1 MNTLLEQIK
10 MQDATAFTHGG
21 KFHADDVFSSALLL
35 YFNPEITITRGN
47 KVPEDFEGIIFDI
60 GRGKY
65 DHHQR
70 DSRIRENGNLMQHSD
85 FSGKN
90 LVQIFLAKNLPQS
103 SMSHLSSHLI
113 LTTIPARKMNLPL

>member
-70 DSRIRENGNLMQHSD
+70 DSRIRENGMVST
-85 FSGKN
+85 G
-90 LVQIFLAKNLPQS
+90 
-103 SMSHLSSHLI
+103 I
-113 LTTIPARKMNLPL
+113 LNVGQPSVVRDHVKTRN

>member
-10 MQDATAFTHGG
+10 MQDAAAFTHGG

-35 YFNPEITITRGN
+35 YFNPKITITRGN
-47 KVPEDFEGIIFDI
+47 KIPEDFKGIVFDI

-70 DSRIRENGNLMQHSD
+70 DSRVRENGVPYAAFGLLWEELLNSSFARAMSFLIWVREIRYFASMMLM
-85 FSGKN
+85 
-90 LVQIFLAKNLPQS
+90 
-103 SMSHLSSHLI
+103 MWLSFG
-113 LTTIPARKMNLPL
+113 

>member
-10 MQDATAFTHGG
+10 MQDAAAFTHGG

-47 KVPEDFEGIIFDI
+47 KVPEDFKGIVFDI

-70 DSRIRENGNLMQHSD
+70 DSRVRKMVFLMPHLV
-85 FSGKN
+85 FYGKN
-90 LVQIFLAKNLPQS
+90 LVQKFSVKNLP
-103 SMSHLSSHLI
+103 
-113 LTTIPARKMNLPL
+113 

>member
-47 KVPEDFEGIIFDI
+47 KVPEDFKGIIFDI

-65 DHHQR
+65 AITSATAVSVKMVFLTLH
-70 DSRIRENGNLMQHSD
+70 LV
-85 FSGKN
+85 FYGKN
-90 LVQIFLAKNLPQS
+90 LVQKFLAKNLP
-103 SMSHLSSHLI
+103 
-113 LTTIPARKMNLPL
+113 